1 MATSYPAT
9 RARGQWFFAFAR
21 ETQLARAWPRCYLA
35 VMAKIKHL
43 ECSRCKATVSAEKP
57 QTVCPQCA
65 GSLYVRYD
73 LSPMRGPAARQ
84 EIAREESSSAWR
96 GMWRYHAV
104 LPDAAPVT
112 LGEGWTPMIRS
123 LRYPNAFLKEEGA
136 NPTGSF
142 KARGLAMGVT
152 MARHYGLKKLAVP
165 SAGNAAGAL
174 AAYAAAAG
182 IEAHIFMPK
191 DVPFANYVE
200 ATLYGAKV
208 TLVDGLISDCGR
220 IVGERKEK
228 EGWFDIS
235 TLKEP
240 FRVEGKKTMGYEL
253 VEQLGWEYPAA
264 VFYPTGGGVGLI
276 GMWKAFIELEELG
289 WVRPGKRPRM
299 IAVQSSGCAPV
310 VRAFEQKEKVSQM
323 WANAATFAAGL
334 RVPKPYGDYIMLDI
348 LRESGGVALSFS
360 DEQILASLR
369 DWAVHEGIFLSP
381 EGATA
386 TAAYD
391 HLLATGYLKP
401 EDRVVLFNTGAGL
414 KYTEVTAEAAGI
426 QRPA

>member
-1 MATSYPAT
+1 MS
-9 RARGQWFFAFAR
+9 
-21 ETQLARAWPRCYLA
+21 
-35 VMAKIKHL
+35 KISHL
-43 ECSRCKATVSAEKP
+43 ECSRCRVTLAADKP

-73 LSPMRGPAARQ
+73 LTPLKG
-84 EIAREESSSAWR
+84 IANRNQIAGEVSLTGWS
-96 GMWRYHAV
+96 GLWRYRCV
-104 LPDAAPVT
+104 LPDVEPVT
-112 LGEGWTPMIRS
+112 LGEGWTPMLRS
-123 LRYPNAFLKEEGA
+123 RRYPNAFLKEEGA

-142 KARGLAMGVT
+142 KARGMALGVT

-174 AAYAAAAG
+174 AAYAAAG
-182 IEAHIFMPK
+182 GLEAHIFMPK

-200 ATLYGAKV
+200 AVLYGAKI

-220 IVGERKEK
+220 MVAEGKEK

-276 GMWKAFIELEELG
+276 GMWKAFGEMEELG

-299 IAVQSSGCAPV
+299 IAVQSAGCAPV
-310 VRAFEQKEKVSQM
+310 ARAFEQGEKVSRM
-323 WANAATFAAGL
+323 WQNAATFASGL
-334 RVPKPYGDYIMLDI
+334 RVPKPYGDYIMLEI
-348 LRESGGVALSFS
+348 LRESGGVALSIP
-360 DEQILASLR
+360 DEQILASLK
-369 DWAVHEGIFLSP
+369 DWAKNEGIFLSP
-381 EGATA
+381 EGAAA

-391 HLLATGYLKP
+391 HLLSTGYLKP

-414 KYTEVTAEAAGI
+414 KYTDVTAEAAGLH
-426 QRPA
+426 RPK